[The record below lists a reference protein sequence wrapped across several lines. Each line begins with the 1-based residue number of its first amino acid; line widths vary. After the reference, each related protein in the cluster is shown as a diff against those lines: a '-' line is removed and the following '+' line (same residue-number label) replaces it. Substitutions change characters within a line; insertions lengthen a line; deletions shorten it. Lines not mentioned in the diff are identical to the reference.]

1 MPIVERILN
10 RMDDSREAR
19 YTQKTRPEIW
29 QMNGFREEWAEYV
42 QAFVDEGNADR
53 G

>member
-19 YTQKTRPEIW
+19 YTEKTRPE
-29 QMNGFREEWAEYV
+29 MNRFREEWNEYIDM
-42 QAFVDEGNADR
+42 FIDEGKADWR
-53 G
+53 